1 MLPEDTKQ
9 ESNQAA
15 RPDEAETKE
24 PATAEPE
31 PAVDPNVALIE
42 QLTGECDSLK
52 DELLRTMA
60 EAQNI
65 QRRLREQHRLALQY
79 ASEPLVQQI
88 LPVLD
93 DLERALAAQKA
104 GAPDKNLRRGFEQ
117 IERQLRKALKT
128 ANVEKLNVLGEK
140 FDPNMHEAVTTI
152 DSDEHEDETVAAE
165 IQPGYKML
173 DRVIRPAKV
182 QVVKKK

>member
-1 MLPEDTKQ
+1 
-9 ESNQAA
+9 
-15 RPDEAETKE
+15 
-24 PATAEPE
+24 
-31 PAVDPNVALIE
+31 
-42 QLTGECDSLK
+42 
-52 DELLRTMA
+52 MA

-65 QRRLREQHRLALQY
+65 QRRLREQHRQALQF

-93 DLERALAAQKA
+93 NLERALAANED
-104 GAPDKNLRRGFEQ
+104 GASDKKLLQGFEQ

-140 FDPNMHEAVTTI
+140 FDPNIHEAVTTI

>member
-9 ESNQAA
+9 ESSQAA
-15 RPDEAETKE
+15 EPDEAGTKE
-24 PATAEPE
+24 PAAAEPE
-31 PAVDPNVALIE
+31 PEVDPSVALIA

-65 QRRLREQHRLALQY
+65 QKRLREQHRQALQF

-93 DLERALAAQKA
+93 DLERALAAHKA
-104 GAPDKNLRRGFEQ
+104 GASDKKLLQGFEQ
-117 IERQLRKALKT
+117 IERQLRKALGT
-128 ANVEKLNVLGEK
+128 ANVEKLKVLGEK